1 MSSLSEEVNA
11 MSISSN
17 TSLESSELV
26 PESLKESTSIEPFDV
41 DLEGKK
47 AESKNENNNVQ
58 FRTIKGHKGA
68 VNCVIDVSSSII
80 NTNNTTG
87 NTIDNNA
94 LGLFITGGEDGT
106 IRVWDDRLGEG
117 EEESNSKSNRTHQ
130 TKPVMAMLGK
140 QEITAISIVG
150 EEGQVRQW

>member
-1 MSSLSEEVNA
+1 MSSLSEEVSA

-26 PESLKESTSIEPFDV
+26 SESLLVPESLKESTSIDV

-47 AESKNENNNVQ
+47 AETKNENNNVQ

-117 EEESNSKSNRTHQ
+117 EDESNRTHQ
-130 TKPVMAMLGK
+130 TKPVMAMLGN
-140 QEITAISIVG
+140 QEITAISTVG
-150 EEGQVRQW
+150 EEGQVRQC

>member
-17 TSLESSELV
+17 TDRSLESSELV
-26 PESLKESTSIEPFDV
+26 SESLKESTSIEPLDV
-41 DLEGKK
+41 DPEGKK
-47 AESKNENNNVQ
+47 AESNNENNNVQ

-80 NTNNTTG
+80 NTNNTMG
-87 NTIDNNA
+87 STIDNNA

-117 EEESNSKSNRTHQ
+117 EEESNRTHQ

-150 EEGQVRQW
+150 EEGQVRQC

>member
-26 PESLKESTSIEPFDV
+26 PESLNESTSETFDV
-41 DLEGKK
+41 ELEGKK
-47 AESKNENNNVQ
+47 AESNNENNNVQ

-68 VNCVIDVSSSII
+68 VNCVVDVSSSII
-80 NTNNTTG
+80 NTNNTMG
-87 NTIDNNA
+87 STIDNNA

-106 IRVWDDRLGEG
+106 IRVWDDRVGEG
-117 EEESNSKSNRTHQ
+117 EEESKSKSNRTHQ

-150 EEGQVRQW
+150 EEGQVRQC